1 MESRYL
7 PPTPEDMTEKELI
20 EWRRAT
26 ARGELSH
33 GANGALLVGGTA
45 IILLLLGWLFFY
57 FGLFLRRGY
66 VG

>member
-1 MESRYL
+1 MASLYL
-7 PPTPEDMTEKELI
+7 PPTPEDGTEKELI
-20 EWRRAT
+20 ERRRAA

-33 GANGALLVGGTA
+33 GAHGALLVGGTA
-45 IILLLLGWLFFY
+45 IFLLLLGWLLFY